1 MADYR
6 ELQQRLVD
14 QLRIGTG
21 GVDGRASVVPI
32 QSDYRTDPARALTS
46 VVFVPAG
53 LGQEIRRA
61 IIEPLQ
67 AIEPEHYYYPPESLH
82 LTIKNIRTIHHPPHF
97 TAADANR
104 VAELFGRLIPP
115 HCSFSVWLEEL
126 APFSTSLA
134 LIAYADEQ
142 LKKLVQTLDA
152 GLNEIGLPDDKC
164 YLSDQVFFGNVTVCR
179 YIRPPSSR
187 FLQAVEEMAQVY
199 QRELRI
205 EAVHLITCNAVCAP
219 ETRRIIAAYNLKAEK
234 RET

>member
-6 ELQQRLVD
+6 ELQQQLVD
-14 QLRIGTG
+14 QLRIGAAG
-21 GVDGRASVVPI
+21 LDGRASVVPM
-32 QSDYRTDPARALTS
+32 QSDYRNDPARALTS

-82 LTIKNIRTIHHPPHF
+82 LTIKNVRTVHYPPRF
-97 TAADANR
+97 TTVDINR
-104 VAELFGRLIPP
+104 AAELFGRLIPSR
-115 HCSFSVWLEEL
+115 CAFSVSLEEL
-126 APFSTSLA
+126 VPFSTSLA
-134 LIAYADEQ
+134 LIGYADEQ
-142 LKKLVQTLDA
+142 LKKLNRTLDT
-152 GLNEIGLPDDKC
+152 GLHEIGLPDDRR

-179 YIRPPSSR
+179 YVRPPSSR
-187 FLQAVEEMAQVY
+187 FLQAVEEMAHVY

-219 ETRRIIAAYNLKAEK
+219 ETRRIIATYNLKAEK
-234 RET
+234 RDA